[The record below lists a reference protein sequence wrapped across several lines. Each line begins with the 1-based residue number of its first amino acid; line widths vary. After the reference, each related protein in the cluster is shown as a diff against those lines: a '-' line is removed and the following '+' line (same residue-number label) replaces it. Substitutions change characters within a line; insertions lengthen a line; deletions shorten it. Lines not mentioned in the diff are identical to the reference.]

1 MKGDLE
7 KIRTVLSTHSQSPV
21 MDPNQFEIICKQVG
35 AGNLFQSLYDT
46 MTTDRMSE
54 ERQNLT
60 KLRAMVIIYIMIYS
74 QSQRANWFQVSL
86 SRTLQQFG
94 ISERGLASLR
104 NLGIAAHPRTVLA
117 ATNASSST
125 HLDRVTTFFQN
136 VIDNEQFIVFC
147 IDDYHNIHTKH
158 RPESKVQTQSVHTTT
173 LLVKVFPNIKAI
185 RNQDTPPLL
194 PADPVNITSLAKLIN
209 QHMGKLSQTYAT
221 NMPDW
226 VLAKYFDPEAER
238 QRLVLHDYQQ
248 TEIREMRCM
257 DNTKL
262 VDSLDL
268 SLKSYTNLLT
278 AFKHMLSN
286 GLQDYLNHF
295 TGPFLGDWPM
305 QFFMRQLVYN
315 TDLVSLPAACKN
327 VVPIIGPL
335 HISLNSRECVVM
347 KFHGIF
353 AELYCFLFGDKA
365 KLAKKPKP
373 WRISLLLEI
382 IYGGWTLIR
391 EVILSAFSQCK
402 DIEYLTLINLVDNY
416 VPVVL
421 SIYSIVFKCNNYN
434 LYSISLLRCWVMLM
448 VFRRRHYDKALLIVL
463 SLFEYWQDKD
473 HPMHQTIKQFLV
485 AFDEYP
491 VENFHSVLRAR
502 TTETDTA
509 EQIRVKAKEIDLCK
523 KELHEFQSAF
533 VPPKKFN
540 FSSKRIDKLKVRAAI
555 FLFKK
560 FEAINLNPGQANQIP
575 RQRKQRK
582 DLTKWTLP
590 NLFGQQ
596 VVTNR
601 ILPLGFSSVEESP
614 NPDR

>member
-1 MKGDLE
+1 MNSLNPGNEVLTSVQSVSVPEPIPPSSQNSESTNTLSSQNSESTITLTSPSHTSQDPGEVPAQTSSTQAGVFVSNEDYRDLLSKAAGYVDMKGDLE

-278 AFKHMLSN
+278 AFS
-286 GLQDYLNHF
+286 
-295 TGPFLGDWPM
+295 
-305 QFFMRQLVYN
+305 
-315 TDLVSLPAACKN
+315 
-327 VVPIIGPL
+327 
-335 HISLNSRECVVM
+335 
-347 KFHGIF
+347 
-353 AELYCFLFGDKA
+353 
-365 KLAKKPKP
+365 
-373 WRISLLLEI
+373 
-382 IYGGWTLIR
+382 
-391 EVILSAFSQCK
+391 
-402 DIEYLTLINLVDNY
+402 
-416 VPVVL
+416 
-421 SIYSIVFKCNNYN
+421 
-434 LYSISLLRCWVMLM
+434 
-448 VFRRRHYDKALLIVL
+448 
-463 SLFEYWQDKD
+463 
-473 HPMHQTIKQFLV
+473 
-485 AFDEYP
+485 
-491 VENFHSVLRAR
+491 
-502 TTETDTA
+502 
-509 EQIRVKAKEIDLCK
+509 
-523 KELHEFQSAF
+523 
-533 VPPKKFN
+533 
-540 FSSKRIDKLKVRAAI
+540 
-555 FLFKK
+555 
-560 FEAINLNPGQANQIP
+560 
-575 RQRKQRK
+575 
-582 DLTKWTLP
+582 
-590 NLFGQQ
+590 
-596 VVTNR
+596 
-601 ILPLGFSSVEESP
+601 
-614 NPDR
+614 